1 MDAIKAIALLMLLL
15 LLTVFVSPLA
25 LADKLAA
32 NVSSGPSAPVSPDAV
47 RPSALRMDVP
57 RASTQAY
64 ADRSSMSMASSGVYA
79 PASADQ
85 GRTMDI
91 PMDSRDGL
99 HMMTDGERPAL
110 EYKISETNAMRVR
123 TMRRGAKVVMAWQFR

>member
-1 MDAIKAIALLMLLL
+1 PDTAR
-15 LLTVFVSPLA
+15 
-25 LADKLAA
+25 
-32 NVSSGPSAPVSPDAV
+32 PSAPS
-47 RPSALRMDVP
+47 SLRMDVP

-64 ADRSSMSMASSGVYA
+64 AERTSMSAASSGVYA

-91 PMDSRDGL
+91 PMESRDGL

-110 EYKISETNAMRVR
+110 EYRLSETGSMRVR
-123 TMRRGAKVVMAWQFR
+123 TMRRGAKFVMAWQIK